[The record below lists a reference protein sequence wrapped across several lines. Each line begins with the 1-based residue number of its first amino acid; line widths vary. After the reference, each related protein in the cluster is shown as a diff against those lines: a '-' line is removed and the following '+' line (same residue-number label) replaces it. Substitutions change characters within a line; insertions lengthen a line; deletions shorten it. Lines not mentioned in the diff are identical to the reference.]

1 MTQKK
6 TDVGLHNHLSLPLS
20 IICVLFFLLIIIFFN
35 GCMLRKSGKAEVS
48 YFKIEASEELIGL
61 TKSEV
66 IDRLGLADGTITDE
80 KGVEY
85 WVYKNERGYHFI
97 VFGRSKKKDLIL
109 QFDDNNVKSVHLMDE
124 GSSISLTLPTIL
136 LQ

>member
-6 TDVGLHNHLSLPLS
+6 TDVGLCNHVSLSLSIVCALS
-20 IICVLFFLLIIIFFN
+20 FLCVILFFN
-35 GCMLRKSGKAEVS
+35 GCMLRKSGKADVS

-80 KGVEY
+80 KGIEY

-97 VFGRSKKKDLIL
+97 VFGRSKKKNLIL
-109 QFDDNNVKSVHLMDE
+109 QFDDNNVKSVHLLDE
-124 GSSISLTLPTIL
+124 GSSISFTLPTIL

>member
-6 TDVGLHNHLSLPLS
+6 TDVGLWNYFSLSLSIVCALS
-20 IICVLFFLLIIIFFN
+20 FLCVMLFFN
-35 GCMLRKSGKAEVS
+35 GCVLRKSGKAEVS

-97 VFGRSKKKDLIL
+97 VFGRSKKKNLIL
-109 QFDDNNVKSVHLMDE
+109 QFDDNNVRSVHLMDE
-124 GSSISLTLPTIL
+124 GSSISFTLPTIL

>member
-6 TDVGLHNHLSLPLS
+6 TDVGLYNHVLLPLS

-35 GCMLRKSGKAEVS
+35 GCVLRKSGKAEVS
-48 YFKIEASEELIGL
+48 YFEIEASEELIGL

>member
-48 YFKIEASEELIGL
+48 YFKI
-61 TKSEV
+61 V
-66 IDRLGLADGTITDE
+66 E
-80 KGVEY
+80 KIWKGRGV
-85 WVYKNERGYHFI
+85 V
-97 VFGRSKKKDLIL
+97 L
-109 QFDDNNVKSVHLMDE
+109 
-124 GSSISLTLPTIL
+124 
-136 LQ
+136 